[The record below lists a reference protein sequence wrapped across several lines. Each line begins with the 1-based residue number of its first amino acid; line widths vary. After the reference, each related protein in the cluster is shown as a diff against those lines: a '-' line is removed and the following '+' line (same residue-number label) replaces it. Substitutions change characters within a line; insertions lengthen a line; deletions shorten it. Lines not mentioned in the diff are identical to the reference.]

1 MAVNETT
8 IAGGVTG
15 RLAWDSLL
23 KTVYGPLWQLHAYT
37 KVVITSQIMNPKGRM
52 GGKAILSAIIDS
64 LPQSAGIAL
73 FEYDDLPTART
84 LTALRPEMHTKDLY
98 TTLQITGNVMRA
110 AAAGDQNAW
119 AQPMAQQL
127 KLSRDQFM
135 LNLARMMYLSEGQL
149 LGKIQSAYE
158 ADGNN
163 TITLF
168 GRNTRL
174 SSATAMH
181 NFGVHYLR
189 RNQSIW
195 FTAANTPLGDPQI
208 VGGAAN
214 QVERYISATP
224 DGSNVNAPRI
234 VIDADPTG
242 AQIVANGY
250 IYPWG
255 GRRLPG
261 TNSGASVIESEFSG
275 PNGLFKLVGD
285 SALYPTIYTQTRSSY
300 PTLSGVRSTNN
311 GAPQPFSEMLIGLGI
326 DQISDNGVG
335 SEPDVLM
342 LHRSTRREVVK
353 ELRGQR
359 LFPVIQTES
368 GFGKLTY
375 SAGDT
380 IVPYIV
386 DRDCPPGLV
395 FLLDTEHFG
404 WLTNSNMG
412 PMETGDRRFVNQK
425 DALALHMHM
434 SGNEFNVLPAGSG
447 SVEDFSYLVNAVTP

>member
-15 RLAWDSLL
+15 RSAWDSLL
-23 KTVYGPLWQLHAYT
+23 KTVYGPLWQLHAYI
-37 KVVITSQIMNPKGRM
+37 KVVVTSQIMNPKGRM

-98 TTLQITGNVMRA
+98 TRLQITGNVMRA

-149 LGKIQSAYE
+149 LGKVQSAYE
-158 ADGNN
+158 ADGAE
-163 TITLF
+163 TVTLF
-168 GRNTRL
+168 GRNARL
-174 SSATAMH
+174 SSVTAMH
-181 NFGVHYLR
+181 NFGVHYMR

-195 FTAANTPLGDPQI
+195 FTAANAPLGDPQPT
-208 VGGAAN
+208 A
-214 QVERYISATP
+214 VERYIRSTP
-224 DGSNVNAPRI
+224 DGSNVAAPRI
-234 VIDADPTG
+234 VLDADPAGGTV
-242 AQIVANGY
+242 VANGY
-250 IYPWG
+250 AYPWG
-255 GRRLPG
+255 SRRLPG
-261 TNSGASVIESEFSG
+261 TNNGASVVESEFAG

-300 PTLSGVRSTNN
+300 PTLSGIRSTNG
-311 GAPQPFSEMLIGLGI
+311 GAPQVFSEMLIGLGI
-326 DQISDNGVG
+326 DRISDDGVG

-359 LFPVIQTES
+359 MFPVIQTES

-412 PMETGDRRFVNQK
+412 PLETGDRRFIANK
-425 DALALHMHM
+425 DAVELNMHM

-447 SVEDFSYLVNAVTP
+447 TVEDFSYLTNALTA